1 MHRIDGPGATVDNRF
16 TDGDPVGGVQATI
29 VTDDWA
35 NDVQEELMSVLTAAG
50 IGPVKGTQD
59 QVLQA
64 ITSLISIGNAKV
76 GGVVGDTRN
85 ALMSIPAA
93 SATGTFTA
101 DEIIVAIGI
110 GGRTYR
116 LGGFSKTINLG
127 VSGAGGMDAGTA
139 PVNGFVALYA
149 IYNPATLTSALL
161 AVNATSVVAPEVYGG
176 ANMPSGYTASALV
189 SVLATNASGQLR
201 AGQFQIG
208 RKVILDPVSVL
219 SSVLNTLTYTSLS
232 IAGAAPINAKFAS
245 FTMQSGSTAAGLAVF
260 QIASNSNGVGARQ
273 VSGQSVSQIGAP
285 ATNVALLTPQTV
297 FRINSVNA
305 GTTSFQSFVTDY
317 KF

>member
-1 MHRIDGPGATVDNRF
+1 M
-16 TDGDPVGGVQATI
+16 
-29 VTDDWA
+29 
-35 NDVQEELMSVLTAAG
+35 
-50 IGPVKGTQD
+50 
-59 QVLQA
+59 
-64 ITSLISIGNAKV
+64 
-76 GGVVGDTRN
+76 
-85 ALMSIPAA
+85 
-93 SATGTFTA
+93 
-101 DEIIVAIGI
+101 
-110 GGRTYR
+110 
-116 LGGFSKTINLG
+116 
-127 VSGAGGMDAGTA
+127 
-139 PVNGFVALYA
+139 ALYA
-149 IYNPATLTSALL
+149 IHNPITLTSALL

-189 SVLATNASGQLR
+189 SVVATNASSQFR

-245 FTMQSGSTAAGLAVF
+245 FTMQSSSTSAGLAVF

-273 VSGQSVSQIGAP
+273 VSGSSVSQIGAP
-285 ATNVALLTPQTV
+285 ATDVALLTPQAV